1 MAIIDT
7 HCHLN
12 ADTFSSRWQQVLI
25 DAQAV
30 GVDHVVVVGW
40 DEKSSIRATELA
52 NIDQRIHA
60 VIGLHPVDVQ
70 TTSSLDWIQTLYHQ
84 HPKHIL
90 AIGEIGL
97 DFYWKK
103 DPQEHQQ
110 QVQFLIAQ
118 IKIANTLQL
127 PVVIH
132 CRDAYEAILPI
143 LEQNQI
149 KRGGIM
155 HCYAGPSQLVPRFI
169 ALGFYLSFG
178 GPITFKN
185 AHDTRA
191 SLIVTP
197 LNRIL
202 VETDS
207 PYLTPHPFRG
217 KENNPTFLP
226 LIVDKVQETLNIS
239 RDLLI
244 KTLYQNTLE
253 VFHVKTL

>member
-12 ADTFSSRWQQVLI
+12 ADTFSTRWQQILN

-30 GVDHVVVVGW
+30 GVEHAMVVGW
-40 DEKSSIRATELA
+40 DEKSSLRATELS
-52 NIDQRIHA
+52 ILDQRLHA

-70 TTSSLDWIQTLYHQ
+70 PTSSLDWVSALYHK
-84 HPKHIL
+84 HPTRIL

-103 DPQEHQQ
+103 DPHDHEQQ
-110 QVQFLIAQ
+110 SQMFIAQ
-118 IKIANTLQL
+118 INLANSLHL

-132 CRDAYEAILPI
+132 CRDAYDAILAI
-143 LEQNQI
+143 LERHPVQQ
-149 KRGGIM
+149 GGIM
-155 HCYAGPSQLVPRFI
+155 HCYAGPSQLVAKFL
-169 ALGFYLSFG
+169 ALGFYLSYG
-178 GPITFKN
+178 GPVTFKN
-185 AHDTRA
+185 AHEARA
-191 SLIVTP
+191 SLLVTP
-197 LNRIL
+197 LNRLL

-217 KENNPTFLP
+217 KENSPIHLP
-226 LIVDKVQETLNIS
+226 LIVDKIQETLNIS

-244 KTLYQNTLE
+244 KTLYQNTLQ

>member
-12 ADTFSSRWQQVLI
+12 ADTFSSRWQQILN

-52 NIDQRIHA
+52 STDQRIHA
-60 VIGLHPVDVQ
+60 VIGLHPVDVHS
-70 TTSSLDWIQTLYHQ
+70 TSTLDWIHTLYHQ

-103 DPQEHQQ
+103 TPQEHQEQ
-110 QVQFLIAQ
+110 IQYLIAQ
-118 IKIANTLQL
+118 INIANTLKL

-132 CRDAYEAILPI
+132 CRDAYDAILPI
-143 LEQNQI
+143 LEQNRINQ
-149 KRGGIM
+149 GGIM
-155 HCYAGPSQLVPRFI
+155 HCYAGPSHLVPRFV

-185 AHDTRA
+185 AHDARA
-191 SLIVTP
+191 SLIATP

-207 PYLTPHPFRG
+207 PYLTPHPLRG
-217 KENNPTFLP
+217 KENNPTLLP

-239 RDLLI
+239 KDLLI

>member
-1 MAIIDT
+1 MTIIDT

-12 ADTFSSRWQQVLI
+12 ADTFSSKWQQVLN

-30 GVDHVVVVGW
+30 GVDHAFVVGW
-40 DEKSSIRATELA
+40 DEKSSFRATELA
-52 NIDQRIHA
+52 AIDHRVHA

-70 TTSSLDWIQTLYHQ
+70 TSSSLDWIQKLYHQ
-84 HPKHIL
+84 HPNHIL

-97 DFYWKK
+97 DYYWKK
-103 DPQEHQQ
+103 DPQEHEQQ
-110 QVQFLIAQ
+110 IQFLIAQ
-118 IKIANTLQL
+118 INIANTLQL

-143 LEQNQI
+143 LELNPI
-149 KRGGIM
+149 KQGGIM
-155 HCYAGPSQLVPRFI
+155 HCYAGPSQLVPRFL

-185 AHDTRA
+185 AHEARA
-191 SLIVTP
+191 SLMATP
-197 LNRIL
+197 LDRIL

-207 PYLTPHPFRG
+207 PYLSPHPFRG
-217 KENNPTFLP
+217 KENTPTLLP
-226 LIVDKVQETLNIS
+226 LIVDKVQETLNIPK
-239 RDLLI
+239 DLLI
-244 KTLYQNTLE
+244 KTLYQNTLN

>member
-12 ADTFSSRWQQVLI
+12 ADTFSTRWQQILN

-30 GVDHVVVVGW
+30 GVEHAMVVGW
-40 DEKSSIRATELA
+40 DEKSSLRATELS
-52 NIDQRIHA
+52 ILDQRLHS

-70 TTSSLDWIQTLYHQ
+70 PTSSLDWVSALYHK
-84 HPKHIL
+84 HPTRIL

-103 DPQEHQQ
+103 NPHDHEQQ
-110 QVQFLIAQ
+110 SQMFIAQ
-118 IKIANTLQL
+118 INLANSLHL

-132 CRDAYEAILPI
+132 CRDAYDAILAI
-143 LEQNQI
+143 LERHPVQQ
-149 KRGGIM
+149 GGIM
-155 HCYAGPSQLVPRFI
+155 HCYAGPSQLVAKFL
-169 ALGFYLSFG
+169 ALGFYLSYG
-178 GPITFKN
+178 GPVTFKN
-185 AHDTRA
+185 AHEARA
-191 SLIVTP
+191 SLLATP
-197 LNRIL
+197 LNRLL

-217 KENNPTFLP
+217 KENSPIHLP
-226 LIVDKVQETLNIS
+226 LIVDKIQETLNIS

-244 KTLYQNTLE
+244 KTLYQNTLQ

>member
-12 ADTFSSRWQQVLI
+12 ADTFSSRWQQILN

-30 GVDHVVVVGW
+30 GVDHAIVVGW
-40 DEKSSIRATELA
+40 DEKSSTQATALA
-52 NIDQRIHA
+52 NLDQRMHA
-60 VIGLHPVDVQ
+60 VIGLHPVDILR
-70 TTSSLDWIQTLYHQ
+70 TSTLDWITQLYQ
-84 HPKHIL
+84 QYPKHIL

-103 DPQEHQQ
+103 EPQEHQQ
-110 QVQFLIAQ
+110 QIEFLIAQ
-118 IKIANTLQL
+118 IKIANQLNL

-132 CRDAYEAILPI
+132 CRDAYDAILPI
-143 LEQNQI
+143 LEQHRINQ
-149 KRGGIM
+149 GGIM
-155 HCYAGPSQLVPRFI
+155 HCYAGPSSLVSRFI

-185 AHDTRA
+185 AHDARL
-191 SLIVTP
+191 SLIATP
-197 LNRIL
+197 LNKIL

-217 KENNPTFLP
+217 KENNPTLLP
-226 LIVDKVQETLNIS
+226 IIVDKVQETLNIPK
-239 RDLLI
+239 DLLI
-244 KTLYQNTLE
+244 NTLYQNTLKA
-253 VFHVKTL
+253 FHVKTL

>member
-12 ADTFSSRWQQVLI
+12 ADTFASRWQQILN

-30 GVDHVVVVGW
+30 GVEHAVVVGW
-40 DEKSSIRATELA
+40 DEQSSIRATELSTL
-52 NIDQRIHA
+52 DHRLHA
-60 VIGLHPVDVQ
+60 VIGVHPVDVQ
-70 TTSSLDWIQTLYHQ
+70 PTTSLDWIKTLYQ
-84 HPKHIL
+84 QQPNRIL

-97 DFYWKK
+97 DYYWKK
-103 DPQEHQQ
+103 DPQEHKLQAQ
-110 QVQFLIAQ
+110 YFIAQ
-118 IKIANTLQL
+118 INLANTLHL

-132 CRDAYEAILPI
+132 CRDAYEALLPI
-143 LEQNQI
+143 LETNPVQQ
-149 KRGGIM
+149 GGIM
-155 HCYAGPSQLVPRFI
+155 HCYAGPSQLVPRFL

-185 AHDTRA
+185 AHEARA
-191 SLIVTP
+191 SLLATP
-197 LNRIL
+197 HNRIL

-217 KENNPTFLP
+217 KENTPIHLP
-226 LIVDKVQETLNIS
+226 IIIEKIQETLNIS
-239 RDLLI
+239 KELLI
-244 KTLYQNTLE
+244 KTLYENTLN

>member
-12 ADTFSSRWQQVLI
+12 ADTFSHRWQQILN
-25 DAQAV
+25 DAQTV
-30 GVDHVVVVGW
+30 GVDHAMVVGW
-40 DEKSSIRATELA
+40 DETSSRRATALA
-52 NIDQRIHA
+52 TLDPRLHA

-70 TTSSLDWIQTLYHQ
+70 PTSSLDWITTLYQQ
-84 HPKHIL
+84 HPSRIL

-103 DPQEHQQ
+103 DPKEHELQ
-110 QVQFLIAQ
+110 AQ
-118 IKIANTLQL
+118 SFISQIHLANALQL

-143 LEQNQI
+143 LERHPVQQ
-149 KRGGIM
+149 GGIM

-169 ALGFYLSFG
+169 SLGFYLSFG

-185 AHDTRA
+185 AHDARM
-191 SLIVTP
+191 SLLATP

-207 PYLTPHPFRG
+207 PYLAPHPFRG
-217 KENNPTFLP
+217 KENSPIHLP
-226 LIVDKVQETLNIS
+226 IIVDKIQETLNIS
-239 RDLLI
+239 KELLT
-244 KTLYQNTLE
+244 KTLYQNTLQ